1 MPYFLCRLA
10 TEEGRVISQSFF
22 SLSRNECKKHFET
35 KGFCILA
42 IKRDWKRI
50 DILDVPFEKKI
61 KSKDFIMFNQE
72 LVSLIKAGY
81 PILKCIEIITS
92 RIKNTRLKELLM
104 TIGNDVR
111 DGKSLSKAFSQC
123 REKISTVYIAALMA
137 GEQSGNLADTINS
150 YIEYEKVISR
160 TKQSIK
166 RAVIYP
172 ALLLG
177 LSFALLA
184 VIMNFVI
191 PRFSNFYTEF
201 GAQLPAIT
209 SALVSLSLFFK
220 KRFYVGLILFAVLVL
235 VFILM
240 GRKEKNQIRLDRLK
254 MMIPYANKIWVEA
267 AVALFS
273 RTLWLLLK
281 GGISL
286 ISAVSIASQAVPNKY
301 LRKRMSNLAES
312 IRHGESLSNSI
323 DRAGFFASLALDMIR
338 IGESSANLDG
348 MLKEVAEV
356 YDDRIQDKIDTFVSL
371 FEPLIIIF
379 MGLIVALMLLSVYIP
394 IFNLIRVVR

>member
-1 MPYFLCRLA
+1 
-10 TEEGRVISQSFF
+10 
-22 SLSRNECKKHFET
+22 
-35 KGFCILA
+35 
-42 IKRDWKRI
+42 
-50 DILDVPFEKKI
+50 
-61 KSKDFIMFNQE
+61 
-72 LVSLIKAGY
+72 
-81 PILKCIEIITS
+81 
-92 RIKNTRLKELLM
+92 
-104 TIGNDVR
+104 
-111 DGKSLSKAFSQC
+111 
-123 REKISTVYIAALMA
+123 MA

-166 RAVIYP
+166 RALIYP

-177 LSFALLA
+177 LSFALMA
-184 VIMNFVI
+184 VIINFII
-191 PRFSNFYTEF
+191 PRFSNFYNEF

-209 SALVSLSLFFK
+209 SALVSFSLFIK
-220 KRFYVGLILFAVLVL
+220 KRFYVGLILFAVLAIVL
-235 VFILM
+235 IQM
-240 GRKEKNQIRLDRLK
+240 GRKEKSQVWLDKLK

-286 ISAVSIASQAVPNKY
+286 IPAVSIAHKAVPNKY
-301 LRKRMSNLAES
+301 LRKKMSNLAES

-323 DRAGFFASLALDMIR
+323 DRAGFFDSLALDMIR

-356 YDDRIQDKIDTFVSL
+356 YDDRIQGKIDTFVSL